1 MRIRRCYT
9 PCVLHGRCERRVSDA
24 EIAEEQWVIGLFDE
38 HREDLQFGF
47 RYLPGEE
54 QILVS
59 R

>member
-1 MRIRRCYT
+1 M
-9 PCVLHGRCERRVSDA
+9 LHGRCERRVSDA